1 MTRSEFE
8 RMKRRLVRCGVCPI
22 CGAPFDLDRVRS
34 LVLSCANP
42 TCGAY
47 YQPTLAE
54 KFDLPRVPGD
64 GRSGMAKLPDR
75 DS

>member
-1 MTRSEFE
+1 VEFE
-8 RMKRRLVRCGVCPI
+8 RMKSRLIRYGVCPM
-22 CGAPFDLDRVRS
+22 CGAPFDLERVRS

-54 KFDLPRVPGD
+54 NVDLPRTPGD